1 MTRRAVFP
9 AGSEDQAALIKVS
22 PGVIS
27 NGHLFLTGMTGS
39 GPDGSMPS
47 DPATQIRAA
56 FDKIGAVLA
65 AAGCDH
71 GAIVE
76 MTSYH
81 VGIRDHFELFN
92 EIRSDYVADPFPA
105 WTAVGVAELRR
116 EGAIV
121 EIRVIAALPE

>member
-9 AGSEDQAALIKVS
+9 AGSEQTARQIRVS

-39 GPDGSMPS
+39 RPDGSMPE
-47 DPATQIRAA
+47 DPADQIRSA
-56 FDKIGAVLA
+56 FNKVESVLQ
-65 AAGCDH
+65 AAGLGFD
-71 GAIVE
+71 ALVE

-81 VGIRDHFELFN
+81 IDIRGHFDLFN
-92 EIRSDYVADPFPA
+92 EIRAEYVREPFPA

-116 EGAIV
+116 PGAIV
-121 EIRVIAALPE
+121 EIRVIAATEP